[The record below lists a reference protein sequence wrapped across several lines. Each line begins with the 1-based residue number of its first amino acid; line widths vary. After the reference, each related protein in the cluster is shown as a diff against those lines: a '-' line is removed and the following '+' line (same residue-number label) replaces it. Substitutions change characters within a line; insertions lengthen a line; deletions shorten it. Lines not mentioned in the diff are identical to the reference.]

1 MLMRAG
7 TAGVPTISE
16 WLTDVLSPGSNVGID
31 PVSLIGRYFT
41 TECRGKILSIICM
54 SE

>member
-1 MLMRAG
+1 MQVG

-16 WLTDVLSPGSNVGID
+16 WLIDVLSPGSNVGID
-31 PVSLIGRYFT
+31 PVSLIGIYFT
-41 TECRGKILSIICM
+41 NECIGKLLSIICL

>member
-1 MLMRAG
+1 MRAD

-16 WLTDVLSPGSNVGID
+16 WLIDVFSPGSKVGID

-41 TECRGKILSIICM
+41 NECRGKLLSIICM